1 MAKFIDMGASIKESE
16 YNVFNVSGERGSN
29 ILPGLLSKNLSLV
42 TQ

>member
-1 MAKFIDMGASIKESE
+1 MAKFIDMGAPFKESE
-16 YNVFNVSGERGSN
+16 CNAPSVSGVRSSN